1 MNEHTSARA
10 VLDLNGKG
18 IKNTAALLGGWSGW
32 KEAKLPTQSNL
43 KPQPA
48 VKK

>member
-1 MNEHTSARA
+1 M
-10 VLDLNGKG
+10 LGK
-18 IKNTAALLGGWSGW
+18 NNVAALLGGWSRW